1 MCRTFVNNDKLIE
14 VGNNIRKWRNLKG
27 IKQEMLADELEISKV
42 SISKIETGRTDIPLK
57 RLYSIAVALG
67 ITVELLFSDPYSLIK
82 NNGND
87 PMTP

>member
-57 RLYSIAVALG
+57 RLFSIAVALG

-87 PMTP
+87 L